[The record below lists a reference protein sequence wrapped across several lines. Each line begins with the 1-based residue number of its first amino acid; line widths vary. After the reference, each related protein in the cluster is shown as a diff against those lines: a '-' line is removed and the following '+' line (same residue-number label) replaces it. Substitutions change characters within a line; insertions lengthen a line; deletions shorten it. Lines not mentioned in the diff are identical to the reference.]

1 MPVTGTDN
9 ANKSASE
16 HETAILADLVT
27 NGGSFVDYRASD
39 VADWVS
45 VFGKT
50 NADFTMPDGATLAA
64 DDVAGTC
71 QDCPGVGTTYPSIH
85 GYRLQRLVITEWKQ
99 LFGGEVVGSQKLQDG
114 HCLIR

>member
-1 MPVTGTDN
+1 MPVTGTAN

-16 HETAILADLVT
+16 HETPILADLLT
-27 NGGSFVDYRASD
+27 NGGSFVDYRGFD

-85 GYRLQRLVITEWKQ
+85 GLQTTKMVTTNGSNYLVVRLL
-99 LFGGEVVGSQKLQDG
+99 EVS
-114 HCLIR
+114 IRMDILSIR